1 MAKRGKSARAQVPL
15 RIPEAL
21 RARLE
26 KAAKAGNKSMN
37 AEILERL
44 EQSFQFDT
52 RIGGP
57 GLSEMVEIMVSAM
70 RQAGELSA
78 YYETSELKK
87 QGKWMSLP
95 FAFDQAAQAANAVLE
110 IHRPPGKIVVPKR
123 TYAEV
128 TGLGEPKVD
137 PKEAA
142 QMSRR
147 FANLGKIY
155 AAHEA
160 KQREKKNE

>member
-1 MAKRGKSARAQVPL
+1 MAKRGKSPRAQVPL

-26 KAAKAGNKSMN
+26 RAAKASKVSMN

-44 EQSFQFDT
+44 ERSFATET
-52 RIGGP
+52 RLGGP
-57 GLSEMVEIMVSAM
+57 GLIEMIENMVSVM
-70 RQAGELSA
+70 RAAGQLA
-78 YYETSELKK
+78 GYYETSESKK

-95 FAFDQAAQAANAVLE
+95 FAFDQAAQAANAVIE
-110 IHRPPGKIVVPKR
+110 IYRPPGKIVVPER

-147 FANLGKIY
+147 FAKLGEMY
-155 AAHEA
+155 AALKMRDRE
-160 KQREKKNE
+160 EKK

>member
-21 RARLE
+21 RARIE
-26 KAAKAGNKSMN
+26 KAAKARSKSMN

-44 EQSFQFDT
+44 ERSFHIENRF
-52 RIGGP
+52 GGP
-57 GLSEMVEIMVSAM
+57 GLIEMIEKMASVM
-70 RQAGELSA
+70 RPAGELSG

-87 QGKWMSLP
+87 RGTWMNLP
-95 FAFDQAAQAANAVLE
+95 FPFDQAVQAANAVLE
-110 IHRPPGKIVVPKR
+110 IYRPPGKIVVPER

-142 QMSRR
+142 RMSRR

-155 AAHEA
+155 AAYEA
-160 KQREKKNE
+160 NRKEQGQ

>member
-1 MAKRGKSARAQVPL
+1 MAKARKTVRPQVGL
-15 RIPEAL
+15 RVLEEM
-21 RARLE
+21 RQRLE
-26 KAAKAGNKSMN
+26 DAAASNGRSINS
-37 AEILERL
+37 EIVSRL
-44 EQSFQFDT
+44 EQSFESENRF
-52 RIGGP
+52 GGP
-57 GLSEMVEIMVSAM
+57 GLIEMIDTMATVM
-70 RQAGELSA
+70 RQAGELSG

-110 IHRPPGKIVVPKR
+110 IHRPPGKIVVPQR

-128 TGLGEPKVD
+128 TGLGEPDVD

-142 QMSRR
+142 KMSRR
-147 FANLGKIY
+147 FANLGKIF

-160 KQREKKNE
+160 KQREEDK

>member
-1 MAKRGKSARAQVPL
+1 MAKRGKSPRAQVPL

-44 EQSFQFDT
+44 EQSFQFDI

-57 GLSEMVEIMVSAM
+57 GLSEIVELMVPAM
-70 RQAGELSA
+70 RQAGELSG
-78 YYETSELKK
+78 YYETGELKK
-87 QGKWMSLP
+87 RGKWMSLP
-95 FAFDQAAQAANAVLE
+95 FAFDQAAQAATAVLE
-110 IHRPPGKIVVPKR
+110 IYRPPGKIVVPER

-128 TGLGEPKVD
+128 TGLGGPDVD

-142 QMSRR
+142 KMSRS
-147 FANLGKIY
+147 FANLGKLF

-160 KQREKKNE
+160 KQREEGK

>member
-1 MAKRGKSARAQVPL
+1 MAKRGKSPRAQVPL

-21 RARLE
+21 RARIE
-26 KAAKAGNKSMN
+26 RAAKAGDKSMN
-37 AEILERL
+37 SEILERL
-44 EQSFQFDT
+44 EQSFQFEI

-70 RQAGELSA
+70 RQAGELSG
-78 YYETSELKK
+78 YYETSEPKK
-87 QGKWMSLP
+87 RGKWMGLP

-128 TGLGEPKVD
+128 TGLGEPEVD

-142 QMSRR
+142 HMSRR
-147 FANLGKIY
+147 FANLGKMY

-160 KQREKKNE
+160 KQREERK

>member
-1 MAKRGKSARAQVPL
+1 MAQRKKTATVQFKVRMK
-15 RIPEAL
+15 EAL
-21 RARLE
+21 RARIE

-44 EQSFQFDT
+44 EQSFQFED
-52 RIGGP
+52 RFGGP
-57 GLSEMVEIMVSAM
+57 GLIEMIERMASVM
-70 RQAGELSA
+70 RPAGELSG
-78 YYETSELKK
+78 YYETSELTKR
-87 QGKWMSLP
+87 GTWMNLP
-95 FAFDQAAQAANAVLE
+95 FPFDQAVQAANAVLE
-110 IHRPPGKIVVPKR
+110 IYRPPGQIVVPER

-142 QMSRR
+142 RMSRR

-155 AAHEA
+155 AAYEA
-160 KQREKKNE
+160 NRKEQGK

>member
-1 MAKRGKSARAQVPL
+1 MAKRGKSPRAQVPL

-37 AEILERL
+37 AEILKRL
-44 EQSFQFDT
+44 DMSFQFEA
-52 RIGGP
+52 RFGGP
-57 GLSEMVEIMVSAM
+57 GLIEMIENMVSVM
-70 RQAGELSA
+70 RPAGELSG
-78 YYETSELKK
+78 YYETSELKNR
-87 QGKWMSLP
+87 GKWMSLP

-110 IHRPPGKIVVPKR
+110 IYRPPGKIVVPER

-142 QMSRR
+142 RMSRR
-147 FANLGKIY
+147 FANLGKMY

-160 KQREKKNE
+160 KQREEEK